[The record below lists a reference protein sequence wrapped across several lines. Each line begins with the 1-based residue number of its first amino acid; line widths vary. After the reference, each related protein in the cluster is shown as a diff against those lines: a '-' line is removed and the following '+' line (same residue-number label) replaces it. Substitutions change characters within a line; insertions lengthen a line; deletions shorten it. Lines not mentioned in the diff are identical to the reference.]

1 MAEDTERLRAQQSYE
16 LMLIE
21 GLMLSDKE
29 ASAQG
34 LLAEFEDVIE
44 SLWASIPTQKKVDLK
59 VWNSDLSAEVP
70 AMQAWQEAC
79 SIQPPKEVPDARKP
93 THHTNKERSLRKKQI
108 LVDVLAKM
116 KLLYREPM
124 VGRMLE
130 GDDDGDPA

>member
-44 SLWASIPTQKKVDLK
+44 SIWAAIPTQKKVDIQ
-59 VWNSDLSAEVP
+59 VWNSDLSGKVP
-70 AMQAWQEAC
+70 ALEAWSEAC
-79 SIQPPKEVPDARKP
+79 RIQPPKDVPDARKP
-93 THHTNKERSLRKKQI
+93 THQANKRRSLRKKQV
-108 LVDVLAKM
+108 LTDVLAAM

-124 VGRMLE
+124 VGRMME
-130 GDDDGDPA
+130 DDDGDTDR

>member
-44 SLWASIPTQKKVDLK
+44 SIWAAIPTQKKVDMR
-59 VWNSDLSAEVP
+59 VWNGDLSKMVP
-70 AMQAWQEAC
+70 ALQAWQEAC
-79 SIQPPKEVPDARKP
+79 HIQPPKDVPDARKP
-93 THHTNKERSLRKKQI
+93 THASNKERSLRKKQI
-108 LVDVLAKM
+108 LTDVLARM

-124 VGRMLE
+124 VGRMME
-130 GDDDGDPA
+130 DDDGDPA

>member
-44 SLWASIPTQKKVDLK
+44 SIWSAIPTQKKIDMH
-59 VWNSDLSAEVP
+59 VWNADISEEVP
-70 AMQAWQEAC
+70 ALQAWQEAC
-79 SIQPPKEVPDARKP
+79 HIQPPKDVPDARKP
-93 THHTNKERSLRKKQI
+93 THEKNKERSLRKKQI
-108 LVDVLAKM
+108 LTDVLARM

-124 VGRMLE
+124 VGRMME
-130 GDDDGDPA
+130 DDDGDTN